1 MPTADNSV
9 FPYSNENDM
18 RVTQELNSFGEI
30 IAHAHCSVDERQ
42 NIFRVY
48 HIRIAQKKIGSHVM
62 KQTDSLIIIVRNVR
76 VLTSPSMI
84 VYLFFTRP

>member
-30 IAHAHCSVDERQ
+30 IAQLMKDKIYSVC
-42 NIFRVY
+42 
-48 HIRIAQKKIGSHVM
+48 
-62 KQTDSLIIIVRNVR
+62 T
-76 VLTSPSMI
+76 T
-84 VYLFFTRP
+84 